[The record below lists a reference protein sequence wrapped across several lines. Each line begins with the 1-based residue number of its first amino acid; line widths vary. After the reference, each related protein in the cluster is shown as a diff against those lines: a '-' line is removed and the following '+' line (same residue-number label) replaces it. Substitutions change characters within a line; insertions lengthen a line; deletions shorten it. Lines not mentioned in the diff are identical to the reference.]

1 VIDVAIVWV
10 VEIRSIHVL
19 FLKLRSMHWGGGVTT
34 HYSVYPP

>member
-19 FLKLRSMHWGGGVTT
+19 FLKLRSMHWVGV
-34 HYSVYPP
+34 